1 MICNGLLFGIVS
13 SGYKYAKPRYP
24 GLYTDVHRYLDWIS
38 VEATIIDDDETMEK
52 QRYDYHGKNE
62 NGNLSFGKLKK
73 LKEKIMYRDP
83 SRL

>member
-1 MICNGLLFGIVS
+1 
-13 SGYKYAKPRYP
+13 
-24 GLYTDVHRYLDWIS
+24 

-73 LKEKIMYRDP
+73 LKEKIMYRNP